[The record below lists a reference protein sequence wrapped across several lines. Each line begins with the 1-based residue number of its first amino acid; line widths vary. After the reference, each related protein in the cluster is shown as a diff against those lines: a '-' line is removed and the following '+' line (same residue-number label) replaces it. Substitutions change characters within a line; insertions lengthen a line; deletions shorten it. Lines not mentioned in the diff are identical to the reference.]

1 MRNNNIS
8 ISISISIS
16 LLLSTM
22 LLGFVAFPAQCKYIY
37 DDIIISSVATA
48 ISNSTT
54 SLDDD
59 AGRKIS
65 SSFCTQVRCNYFN
78 PRYDF
83 CYCCPADIRRENCY
97 AELEE
102 CRAHCASCKP
112 QCPLR

>member
-1 MRNNNIS
+1 MRNNN
-8 ISISISIS
+8 ISIS

-22 LLGFVAFPAQCKYIY
+22 LLGFVAFPAQCRLQ
-37 DDIIISSVATA
+37 IIADADQSSVAAA

-112 QCPLR
+112 QCPLG